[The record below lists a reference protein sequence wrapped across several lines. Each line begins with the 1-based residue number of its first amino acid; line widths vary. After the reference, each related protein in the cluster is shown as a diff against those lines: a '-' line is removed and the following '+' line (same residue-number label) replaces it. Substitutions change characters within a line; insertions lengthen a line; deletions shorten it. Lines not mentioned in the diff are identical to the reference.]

1 MSISIACGRSR
12 RARGLGGRKRIPGNS
27 ICPAR
32 SSISNKPRQTMS
44 RGAPLACFHCQASQ
58 SFSDNLRRLAVGWS
72 VINLRMK
79 SISSAVTVRPRY
91 LHSGILFAVWQSRNW
106 NARGLAYF
114 FYALTCRHTGGASA
128 SGFAAASSNC
138 AWCARRVRAG
148 SEPLGHHLKRPFDS
162 RFVAS
167 QNPWPS

>member
-1 MSISIACGRSR
+1 MQSAKATSAGSQNVMPLGVPGVDYGMSVAQGG
-12 RARGLGGRKRIPGNS
+12 RARVELYIDLED
-27 ICPAR
+27 AD
-32 SSISNKPRQTMS
+32 
-44 RGAPLACFHCQASQ
+44 A
-58 SFSDNLRRLAVGWS
+58 
-72 VINLRMK
+72 
-79 SISSAVTVRPRY
+79 
-91 LHSGILFAVWQSRNW
+91 
-106 NARGLAYF
+106 
-114 FYALTCRHTGGASA
+114 TCRHTGGSSA

>member
-1 MSISIACGRSR
+1 MVSD
-12 RARGLGGRKRIPGNS
+12 
-27 ICPAR
+27 
-32 SSISNKPRQTMS
+32 
-44 RGAPLACFHCQASQ
+44 Q
-58 SFSDNLRRLAVGWS
+58 SADEVD
-72 VINLRMK
+72 
-79 SISSAVTVRPRY
+79 
-91 LHSGILFAVWQSRNW
+91 LFSRNS
-106 NARGLAYF
+106 AAPVSPFRHSSSSVAESKLERKGVGVF

-128 SGFAAASSNC
+128 SGLAAASSNC